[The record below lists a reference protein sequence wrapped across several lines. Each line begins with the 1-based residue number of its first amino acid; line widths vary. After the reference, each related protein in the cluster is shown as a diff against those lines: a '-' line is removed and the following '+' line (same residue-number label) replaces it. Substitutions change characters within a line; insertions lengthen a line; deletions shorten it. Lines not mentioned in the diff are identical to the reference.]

1 METLLSFW
9 ATEWKPDAGSLMGQ
23 NALRSSRASGSAE
36 IGSQTSVRPLGRAH
50 LGVVGRRPSRDRAVD
65 HNLACAIADD
75 ANQRRSY
82 RVRGKIH
89 DRLSPAKSDPQ
100 ELTGFA
106 AVVTADG
113 PSHPLQAQVSKKFP
127 AEAGKGVR
135 T

>member
-1 METLLSFW
+1 METLSSFW
-9 ATEWKPDAGSLMGQ
+9 D
-23 NALRSSRASGSAE
+23 ALRSSRASGSAE